1 MARLI
6 QHCENHRNRWLPARF
21 AVRTRRI
28 PSPHNAPTVAP
39 NYSCVVTSPRA
50 VRFFTIASI
59 AIVVVSG
66 LTWLGLGRITAA
78 ISKED
83 VFAGLKDRPK
93 RESSAVNYLIVGSDT
108 REGLSRAEIRRLR
121 VGGTDVAAGRRSD
134 TMLLVHISKKRDK
147 AAIIS
152 IPRDSYALIPEH
164 KALNSEKM
172 IPATHSKIN
181 SAYSWGGAPLLIQTL
196 ENMSGLRIDHYIEIN
211 FVGFVRMVDALGG
224 IEVCTKRD
232 IDDPKSHLVLPAGRH
247 TLDGVDSLK
256 YVRSRLFDGLGD
268 LGRMK
273 RQQEFAGA
281 MLRKATS
288 AGVLLNPVKLVDFL
302 NSALSSVT
310 TDSGL
315 TQGDLLTL
323 GKQLRNLSASNVRTL
338 TIPLKYYNYNKNGV
352 SAAVLW
358 DPELSAELFERIKN
372 DEALIDKVR
381 PEPSATPSLLDKF
394 GTKTASDNPC
404 NESKG

>member
-1 MARLI
+1 M
-6 QHCENHRNRWLPARF
+6 
-21 AVRTRRI
+21 
-28 PSPHNAPTVAP
+28 
-39 NYSCVVTSPRA
+39 TSPRA
-50 VRFFTIASI
+50 IRFFTILSI
-59 AIVVVSG
+59 SIVALSG
-66 LTWLGLGRITAA
+66 ITWLGLGRITAA
-78 ISKED
+78 IPKLD
-83 VFAGLKDRPK
+83 VFAGLEDRPK
-93 RESSAVNYLIVGSDT
+93 KESSAINYLIVGSDT
-108 REGLSRAEIRRLR
+108 REGLTREETRRLK
-121 VGGTDVAAGRRSD
+121 VGSTAVAAGKRSD

-152 IPRDSYALIPEH
+152 IPRDSFALIPEH
-164 KALNSEKM
+164 KSLTSDKI
-172 IPATHSKIN
+172 IPATYSKIN
-181 SAYSWGGAPLLIQTL
+181 SAYNWGGASLLIETF
-196 ENMSGLRIDHYIEIN
+196 EDMSGLRIDHYVEIN

-224 IEVCTKRD
+224 VEICTKRD
-232 IDDPKSHLVLPAGRH
+232 INDPKSHLSLPAGTH
-247 TLDGVDSLK
+247 VLDGVDSLK
-256 YVRSRLFDGLGD
+256 YVRSRTFDGLGD

-288 AGVLLNPVKLVDFL
+288 AGVLLNPIKLLDFIT
-302 NSALSSVT
+302 SALASVT

-315 TQGDLLTL
+315 SQGDLLTL

-372 DEALIDKVR
+372 DDALIDKVR
-381 PEPSATPSLLDKF
+381 PEPSASPSLVDKF